1 MTIYLTADGQ
11 PLQGNSMA
19 SVKMLVKRPNG
30 AVSTLEFKPEN
41 NRYVSST
48 GIAEPHYFT
57 AQIEV
62 TLDGITR
69 SFEFNKQEGKIELTD
84 EQLKAGGI
92 ELVTAAPGELSTS
105 ISLPGEI
112 RFDENRTAHV
122 VPRVAGV
129 VESVAVTLGQKVK
142 KGELLA
148 VITSQQ
154 VSEQRSEFAA
164 AQRRAELARTT
175 YKRERQLWQDK
186 ISAEQDY
193 LQAKQDLQ
201 EAEIQLNN
209 ARQKVSA
216 ISGSASTNGGSRYE
230 LRAPFDGSVVEKHI
244 VLGEVVSETSNTFTI
259 SDLSEV
265 WATFNISPKDL
276 NQVQVGKRV
285 KISAPELGTQLSGEV
300 SYVGSLLGE
309 QTRTATARVTV
320 KNPQGA
326 WRPGLFVSVLLA
338 TQTRNV
344 GITLPEQAI
353 QTVEEQPAVF
363 VRVDGGFIAQPIV
376 LGARDSGYVEISEG
390 LAAGAEVASVGSFTL
405 KSELGKS
412 SAQHAH

>member
-1 MTIYLTADGQ
+1 MTIYLSRDGQ
-11 PLQGNSMA
+11 PQPNSPEA
-19 SVKMLVKRPNG
+19 SVTMLVERPNG
-30 AVSTLEFKPEN
+30 DAATLAFKAQN
-41 NRYVSST
+41 NSYVSST

-57 AQIEV
+57 AQINV
-62 TLDGITR
+62 TQSGVTR

-92 ELVTAAPGELSTS
+92 QLVTAVPGELSTS

-112 RFDENRTAHV
+112 RFDDNRTAHV

-129 VESVAVTLGQKVK
+129 VESVAVSLGQKVK

-164 AQRRAELARTT
+164 AQRRVELARIT

-193 LQAKQDLQ
+193 LLAKQVLQ

-209 ARQKVSA
+209 ARQKISA
-216 ISGSASTNGGSRYE
+216 ISGSVSTSGGNRYE

-244 VLGEVVSETSNTFTI
+244 VLGEVVSETSNAFTI

-285 KISAPELGTQLSGEV
+285 KISAPELGTELMGEV
-300 SYVGSLLGE
+300 SYVGSLLGK

-338 TQTRNV
+338 TQTQNV
-344 GITLPEQAI
+344 GVTLPEQSI

-363 VRVDGGFIAQPIV
+363 VRVDGGFIAQPVV
-376 LGARDSGYVEISEG
+376 LGARDSGYVEINEG